1 MYKSKEDVKTNVM
14 AFRINKLEK
23 LKIELGAAELN
34 ISKGQYIRT
43 KLFNK

>member
-1 MYKSKEDVKTNVM
+1 MYKLKEDVKTNVM

-34 ISKGQYIRT
+34 ISKGAYIRT